1 MFTTLELPSE
11 RNKFKSSKA
20 SQTQALPSL
29 PLLLEGS
36 RPSPKLSS
44 HPEGSGG

>member
-29 PLLLEGS
+29 PLLLEGT
-36 RPSPKLSS
+36 RPSPKLYN
-44 HPEGSGG
+44 HSGGSEG